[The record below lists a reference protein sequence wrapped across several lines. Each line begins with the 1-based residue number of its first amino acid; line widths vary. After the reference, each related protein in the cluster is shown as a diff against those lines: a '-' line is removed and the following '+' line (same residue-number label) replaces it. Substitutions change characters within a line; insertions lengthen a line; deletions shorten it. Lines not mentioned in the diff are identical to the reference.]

1 VIKPGEIDVFKLEN
15 FSLRKR
21 MYIVGA
27 LGIIGLLG
35 LAVLEWYM
43 LTTGITPEN
52 QLYGVLIYVIVGSAV
67 IMYLAHVI
75 GRFGDRRATTL
86 VEAIQNIKKGD
97 LTQKVVI
104 PGKSDFSWMA
114 FELDSARK
122 NVANLV
128 HTLVGGVS
136 QLNTATQNME
146 AISNETVDG
155 VLKQQ
160 TETTQVA
167 TAMNEMTASVQE
179 VARTASNAADAAR
192 NADGEAKAGKQV
204 VMETMEAIDSLANE
218 VEKAAEQLSSLE
230 ADIGNIGAIVDV
242 IRGITEQTN
251 LLALNAAIEAARAG
265 EHGRGF
271 AVVAD
276 EVRTLAART
285 QSSAHEIEEMVERLQ
300 QGAQVAVKVMNESRE
315 RARDSVDKASSAGAA
330 LDTITAM
337 ISTMDEMS
345 EQISSAANEQSSVAE
360 DINRGIVN
368 ISQVAEHTAEGAR
381 ESSVAVETL
390 SSLSS
395 QLQEA
400 AGKFKV

>member
-1 VIKPGEIDVFKLEN
+1 VFKLEN
-15 FSLRKR
+15 LSIRKR
-21 MYIVGA
+21 MYLIAA
-27 LGIIGLLG
+27 LGIVGVI
-35 LAVLEWYM
+35 AMAIFEWYM
-43 LTTGITPEN
+43 FSNASSPQ
-52 QLYGVLIYVIVGSAV
+52 QLFYLVLAFVLAGSGLIMFVAHYV
-67 IMYLAHVI
+67 
-75 GRFGDRRATTL
+75 GRFGDRRAATL

-97 LTQKVVI
+97 LTQKVAI

-122 NVANLV
+122 NVSNLV
-128 HTLVGGVS
+128 HTMVGGVS

-146 AISNETVDG
+146 VISKETVDG

-160 TETTQVA
+160 AETTQVA
-167 TAMNEMTASVQE
+167 TAMNEMAASVQE
-179 VARTASNAADAAR
+179 VARTASNAAEAAR

-204 VMETMEAIDSLANE
+204 VLETMEAIDSLASE
-218 VEKAAEQLSSLE
+218 VEKAAETLGNLE
-230 ADIGNIGAIVDV
+230 SDIGNIGAIVDV

-285 QSSAHEIEEMVERLQ
+285 QSSTHEIEEMVERLQ
-300 QGAQVAVKVMNESRE
+300 QGAKAAVKVMNDGRE
-315 RARDSVDKASSAGAA
+315 RARDSVEKASSAGVA
-330 LDTITAM
+330 LDSITAM

-345 EQISSAANEQSSVAE
+345 AQISSAANEQSSVAE

-381 ESSVAVETL
+381 ESSLAVETL

>member
-1 VIKPGEIDVFKLEN
+1 
-15 FSLRKR
+15 
-21 MYIVGA
+21 MYIIAGG
-27 LGIIGLLG
+27 GIAALLG
-35 LAVLEWYM
+35 LAIMVWY
-43 LTTGITPEN
+43 LLSTGADATT
-52 QLYGVLIYVIVGSAV
+52 QLYALLTYVVVGSAIV
-67 IMYLAHVI
+67 MYLAHYI

-114 FELDSARK
+114 FELNSARK

-146 AISNETVDG
+146 AISKETVDG

-192 NADGEAKAGKQV
+192 NADSESKAGKQV

-285 QSSAHEIEEMVERLQ
+285 QSSTHEIEEMVERLQ
-300 QGAQVAVKVMNESRE
+300 QGAQVAVKVMNDSRE
-315 RARDSVDKASSAGAA
+315 RARDSVEKASSAGAA

-345 EQISSAANEQSSVAE
+345 AQISSAANEQSSVAE

-368 ISQVAEHTAEGAR
+368 ISQVAETTAEGAR

-400 AGKFKV
+400 SSKFKV

>member
-1 VIKPGEIDVFKLEN
+1 VFKLEN
-15 FSLRKR
+15 YSLRKR
-21 MYIVGA
+21 MYIIAGFGIVGLIMFGA
-27 LGIIGLLG
+27 LSWYLTHNGLSGSTIIYIELG
-35 LAVLEWYM
+35 FIL
-43 LTTGITPEN
+43 
-52 QLYGVLIYVIVGSAV
+52 VGS
-67 IMYLAHVI
+67 IFIFGMAHFI
-75 GRFGDRRATTL
+75 GRFGEVRANVL
-86 VEAIQNIKKGD
+86 VGAIQNIKKGD
-97 LTQKVVI
+97 LSQKVVI

-122 NVANLV
+122 NVSNLV
-128 HTLVGGVS
+128 HTIIGGVS

-146 AISNETVDG
+146 AISKDTVAG
-155 VLKQQ
+155 VLTQQ
-160 TETTQVA
+160 SETQQVA
-167 TAMNEMTASVQE
+167 TAMNEMAASVQE
-179 VARTASNAADAAR
+179 VARTAGNAADAAR
-192 NADGEAKAGKQV
+192 NADAEAKMGKQV
-204 VMETMEAIDSLANE
+204 VLETMESIDSLANE
-218 VEKAAEQLSSLE
+218 VEKAAETLSNLE

-285 QSSAHEIEEMVERLQ
+285 QSSTHEIEEMVERLQ
-300 QGAQVAVKVMNESRE
+300 QGATIAVKVMNDGRESA
-315 RARDSVDKASSAGAA
+315 RASVEKASSAGAA
-330 LDTITAM
+330 LDTITSM
-337 ISTMDEMS
+337 ITTMDEMS
-345 EQISSAANEQSSVAE
+345 SQISSAANEQSSVAE

-400 AGKFKV
+400 AAKFKV

>member
-1 VIKPGEIDVFKLEN
+1 MFKLEN

-21 MYIVGA
+21 MYIVAGF
-27 LGIIGLLG
+27 GIIGLLG

-43 LTTGITPEN
+43 LTSGVSATN
-52 QLYGVLIYVIVGSAV
+52 QLYAVLTYVLAGSVG
-67 IMYLAHVI
+67 IMYMAHVI
-75 GRFGDRRATTL
+75 GRFGDKRANTL

-136 QLNTATQNME
+136 QLNTASQNME
-146 AISNETVDG
+146 AISKETVDG

-160 TETTQVA
+160 AETTQVA

-179 VARTASNAADAAR
+179 VARTASSAADAAR
-192 NADGEAKAGKQV
+192 NADNEAKSGKQV

-218 VEKAAEQLSSLE
+218 VEKAAQQLSSLE

-285 QSSAHEIEEMVERLQ
+285 QSSTHEIEEMVERLQ

-315 RARDSVDKASSAGAA
+315 RARDSVEKASSAGAA

-345 EQISSAANEQSSVAE
+345 AQISSAANEQSAVAE

-400 AGKFKV
+400 SAKFKV

>member
-1 VIKPGEIDVFKLEN
+1 MFKLEN

-21 MYIVGA
+21 MYIVA
-27 LGIIGLLG
+27 GIGIVGLLG
-35 LAVLEWYM
+35 LALLEWYM
-43 LTTGITPEN
+43 LRVGMTASR
-52 QLYGVLIYVIVGSAV
+52 QLYAVLIYVITGSV
-67 IMYLAHVI
+67 IVLYLAHLI
-75 GRFGDRRATTL
+75 GRFGDKRANAL
-86 VEAIQNIKKGD
+86 VGAIQNIKKGD
-97 LTQKVVI
+97 LTQKIMI

-122 NVANLV
+122 NVSNLV
-128 HTLVGGVS
+128 HTLVGGIT

-146 AISNETVDG
+146 AISKETVDG

-160 TETTQVA
+160 AETTQVA

-192 NADGEAKAGKQV
+192 NADNEAKAGKQV

-218 VEKAAEQLSSLE
+218 VEKAAQQLSSLE
-230 ADIGNIGAIVDV
+230 ADISNIGAIVDV

-285 QSSAHEIEEMVERLQ
+285 QSSTHEIEEMVERLQ

-315 RARDSVDKASSAGAA
+315 RARDSVEKASSAGAA

-345 EQISSAANEQSSVAE
+345 ALISSAANEQSAVAE

-390 SSLSS
+390 SSLSA

-400 AGKFKV
+400 SAKFKV

>member
-1 VIKPGEIDVFKLEN
+1 MFKLEN
-15 FSLRKR
+15 YSLRKR
-21 MYIVGA
+21 MYIVAGF
-27 LGIIGLLG
+27 GIIGLLLLAG
-35 LAVLEWYM
+35 LMFYMELNAV
-43 LTTGITPEN
+43 TSTQ
-52 QLYGVLIYVIVGSAV
+52 QLKVVGGFVVIGSAL
-67 IMYLAHVI
+67 IMFMAHVI
-75 GRFGDRRATTL
+75 GRFGDKRATTL
-86 VEAIQNIKKGD
+86 VNGIQNIKKGD
-97 LTQKVVI
+97 LTQKI
-104 PGKSDFSWMA
+104 AISGKSDFSWMA

-128 HTLVGGVS
+128 HTLIGGVS
-136 QLNTATQNME
+136 QLNTATQNMTV
-146 AISNETVDG
+146 ISKETVTG

-160 TETTQVA
+160 EETDQVA

-179 VARTASNAADAAR
+179 VARTATNAAEAAR
-192 NADGEAKAGKQV
+192 NADNEAKAGKQV
-204 VMETMEAIDSLANE
+204 VLETMQSIDTLASE
-218 VEKAAEQLSSLE
+218 VEKAAETLSELE

-285 QSSAHEIEEMVERLQ
+285 QSSTHEIEEMVERLQ
-300 QGAQVAVKVMNESRE
+300 QGARAAVKVMNESRE
-315 RARDSVDKASSAGAA
+315 SAKTSVEKAASAGSA

-345 EQISSAANEQSSVAE
+345 TQISNAANEQSSVAE

-368 ISQVAEHTAEGAR
+368 ISQIADHTADGAR
-381 ESSVAVETL
+381 ATSEAVDTL

-395 QLQEA
+395 QLQDA
-400 AGKFKV
+400 SGKFKV

>member
-1 VIKPGEIDVFKLEN
+1 VFKLEN
-15 FSLRKR
+15 LSLRKR
-21 MYIVGA
+21 MYLIGGF
-27 LGIIGLLG
+27 GILGLLG
-35 LAVLEWYM
+35 LAVLEWFM
-43 LTTGITPEN
+43 LTSGTSATN
-52 QLYGVLIYVIVGSAV
+52 QLYAVLGYVVAGSAV

-75 GRFGDRRATTL
+75 GRFGDRRATNL

-136 QLNTATQNME
+136 QLNTATQNMQ
-146 AISNETVDG
+146 AISKETVDG

-179 VARTASNAADAAR
+179 VARTASSAAEAAR
-192 NADGEAKAGKQV
+192 NADSEAKSGKQV

-218 VEKAAEQLSSLE
+218 VEKAAQQLSSLE

-285 QSSAHEIEEMVERLQ
+285 QSSTHEIEEMVERLQ

-315 RARDSVDKASSAGAA
+315 RARDSVEKASSAGAA

-345 EQISSAANEQSSVAE
+345 AQISSAANEQSAVAE

-400 AGKFKV
+400 SAKFKV

>member
-1 VIKPGEIDVFKLEN
+1 MFKLEN

-21 MYIVGA
+21 MYIVAG
-27 LGIIGLLG
+27 LGIVGLIG
-35 LAVLEWYM
+35 LAVLQWYLLSSGVETATVLSVL
-43 LTTGITPEN
+43 LT
-52 QLYGVLIYVIVGSAV
+52 YVLVGSGV
-67 IMYLAHVI
+67 IMYMAHMI
-75 GRFGDRRATTL
+75 GRFGDRRANTL

-136 QLNTATQNME
+136 QLNTASQNME
-146 AISNETVDG
+146 AISKETVDG

-160 TETTQVA
+160 AETTQVA

-179 VARTASNAADAAR
+179 VARTASGAADAAR
-192 NADGEAKAGKQV
+192 NADSEAKAGKQV

-218 VEKAAEQLSSLE
+218 VEKAATQLSNLE

-285 QSSAHEIEEMVERLQ
+285 QSSTHEIEEMVERLQ
-300 QGAQVAVKVMNESRE
+300 QGAQVAVKVMNDSRE
-315 RARDSVDKASSAGAA
+315 RARDSVEKASSAGAA

-345 EQISSAANEQSSVAE
+345 AQISSAANEQSSVAE

>member
-1 VIKPGEIDVFKLEN
+1 MQQLKVVGGFVVI
-15 FSLRKR
+15 
-21 MYIVGA
+21 
-27 LGIIGLLG
+27 
-35 LAVLEWYM
+35 
-43 LTTGITPEN
+43 
-52 QLYGVLIYVIVGSAV
+52 GSAL
-67 IMYLAHVI
+67 IMFMAHVI
-75 GRFGDRRATTL
+75 GRFGDKRATTL
-86 VEAIQNIKKGD
+86 VNGIQNIKKGD
-97 LTQKVVI
+97 LTQKI
-104 PGKSDFSWMA
+104 AISGKSDFSWMA

-128 HTLVGGVS
+128 HTLIGGVS
-136 QLNTATQNME
+136 QLNTATQNMTV
-146 AISNETVDG
+146 ISKETVTG

-160 TETTQVA
+160 EETDQVA

-179 VARTASNAADAAR
+179 VARTATNAAEAAR
-192 NADGEAKAGKQV
+192 NADNEAKAGKQV
-204 VMETMEAIDSLANE
+204 VLETMQSIDTLASE
-218 VEKAAEQLSSLE
+218 VEKAAETLSELE

-285 QSSAHEIEEMVERLQ
+285 QSSTHEIEEMVERLQ
-300 QGAQVAVKVMNESRE
+300 QGARAAVKVMNESRE
-315 RARDSVDKASSAGAA
+315 SAKTSVEKAASAGSA

-345 EQISSAANEQSSVAE
+345 TQISNAANEQSSVAE

-368 ISQVAEHTAEGAR
+368 ISQIADHTADGAR
-381 ESSVAVETL
+381 ATSEAVDTL

-395 QLQEA
+395 QLQDA
-400 AGKFKV
+400 SGKFKV

>member
-1 VIKPGEIDVFKLEN
+1 
-15 FSLRKR
+15 
-21 MYIVGA
+21 MYIVAGF
-27 LGIIGLLG
+27 GIIGLVVLAG
-35 LAVLEWYM
+35 LMFYMELNAVTSM
-43 LTTGITPEN
+43 Q
-52 QLYGVLIYVIVGSAV
+52 QLKVVAGFVVIGSAL
-67 IMYLAHVI
+67 IMFMAHVI
-75 GRFGDRRATTL
+75 GRFGDKRATTL
-86 VEAIQNIKKGD
+86 VNGIQNIKKGD
-97 LTQKVVI
+97 LTQKI
-104 PGKSDFSWMA
+104 AISGKSDFSWMA

-128 HTLVGGVS
+128 HTLIGGVS
-136 QLNTATQNME
+136 QLNTATQNMTV
-146 AISNETVDG
+146 ISKETVTG

-160 TETTQVA
+160 EETDQVA

-179 VARTASNAADAAR
+179 VARTATNAAEAAR
-192 NADGEAKAGKQV
+192 NADNEAKAGKQV
-204 VMETMEAIDSLANE
+204 VLETMQSIDTLASE
-218 VEKAAEQLSSLE
+218 VEKAAETLSELE

-285 QSSAHEIEEMVERLQ
+285 QSSTHEIEEMVERLQ
-300 QGAQVAVKVMNESRE
+300 QGARAAVKVMNESRE
-315 RARDSVDKASSAGAA
+315 SAKTSVEKAASAGSA

-345 EQISSAANEQSSVAE
+345 TQISNAANEQSSVAE

-368 ISQVAEHTAEGAR
+368 ISQIADHTADGAR
-381 ESSVAVETL
+381 ATSEAVDTL

-395 QLQEA
+395 QLQDA
-400 AGKFKV
+400 SGKFKV

>member
-1 VIKPGEIDVFKLEN
+1 MFKLEN

-21 MYIVGA
+21 MYMVAA
-27 LGIIGLLG
+27 LGII
-35 LAVLEWYM
+35 
-43 LTTGITPEN
+43 
-52 QLYGVLIYVIVGSAV
+52 VLIGQALIAWFLYRSGAPEQQTLYTTLVYVVVASVIVMF
-67 IMYLAHVI
+67 IAHYI
-75 GRFGDRRATTL
+75 GRFGDKRATAL

-97 LTQKVVI
+97 LTHKI
-104 PGKSDFSWMA
+104 TISGKSDFSWMA

-146 AISNETVDG
+146 VISRDTVDG
-155 VLKQQ
+155 VLTQQ
-160 TETTQVA
+160 AETTQVA

-179 VARTASNAADAAR
+179 VARTASSAADAAR
-192 NADGEAKAGKQV
+192 NADKEAKVGKQV
-204 VMETMEAIDSLANE
+204 VLETMEAIDSLASE
-218 VEKAAEQLSSLE
+218 VEKAATQLSSLE
-230 ADIGNIGAIVDV
+230 SDISNIGAIVDV

-285 QSSAHEIEEMVERLQ
+285 QASTHEIEEMVERLQ
-300 QGAQVAVKVMNESRE
+300 HGAQTAVKVMNDGRE
-315 RARDSVDKASSAGAA
+315 RARNSVEKASSAGAA

-345 EQISSAANEQSSVAE
+345 AQISSAANEQSSVAE

-368 ISQVAEHTAEGAR
+368 ISQVAEHTADGAR
-381 ESSVAVETL
+381 ESSTAVETL
-390 SSLSS
+390 SGLSA

-400 AGKFKV
+400 AVKFRV

>member
-1 VIKPGEIDVFKLEN
+1 
-15 FSLRKR
+15 
-21 MYIVGA
+21 MYLIGA
-27 LGIIGLLG
+27 FGIIALLG
-35 LAVLEWYM
+35 LVFVEWYM
-43 LTTGITPEN
+43 MVSDISAIN
-52 QLYGVLIYVIVGSAV
+52 QFYVVLGYVVLGSV
-67 IMYLAHVI
+67 IIMYLAHVI
-75 GRFGDRRATTL
+75 GRFGDKRATTL
-86 VEAIQNIKKGD
+86 VGAIQNIKKGD

-136 QLNTATQNME
+136 QLNTATQNMQ
-146 AISNETVDG
+146 AISKETVDG

-160 TETTQVA
+160 AETTQVA

-179 VARTASNAADAAR
+179 VARTASSAAEAAR
-192 NADGEAKAGKQV
+192 NADNEAKSGKQV

-218 VEKAAEQLSSLE
+218 VEKAAEQLSNLE

-285 QSSAHEIEEMVERLQ
+285 QSSTHEIEEMVERLQ
-300 QGAQVAVKVMNESRE
+300 QGAHVAVKVMNESRE
-315 RARDSVDKASSAGAA
+315 RARTSVEKASCAGAA

-345 EQISSAANEQSSVAE
+345 AQISSAANEQSAVAE

-390 SSLSS
+390 GSLSS

-400 AGKFKV
+400 SAKFKV

>member
-1 VIKPGEIDVFKLEN
+1 MFKLEN
-15 FSLRKR
+15 LSLRKR
-21 MYIVGA
+21 MYLIGGF
-27 LGIIGLLG
+27 GILGLLG
-35 LAVLEWYM
+35 LAVLEWFM
-43 LTTGITPEN
+43 LTSGTSATN
-52 QLYGVLIYVIVGSAV
+52 QLYAVLGYVVAGSAV

-75 GRFGDRRATTL
+75 GRFGDRRATNL

-136 QLNTATQNME
+136 QLNTATQNMQ
-146 AISNETVDG
+146 AISKETVDG

-179 VARTASNAADAAR
+179 VARTASSAAEAAR
-192 NADGEAKAGKQV
+192 NADSEAKSGKQV

-218 VEKAAEQLSSLE
+218 VEKAAQQLSSLE

-285 QSSAHEIEEMVERLQ
+285 QSSTHEIEEMVERLQ

-315 RARDSVDKASSAGAA
+315 RARDSVEKASSAGAA

-345 EQISSAANEQSSVAE
+345 AQISSAANEQSAVAE

-400 AGKFKV
+400 SAKFKV

>member
-1 VIKPGEIDVFKLEN
+1 VFKLEN

-21 MYIVGA
+21 MYIVAGF
-27 LGIIGLLG
+27 GIIGLLG

-43 LTTGITPEN
+43 LTSGASATN
-52 QLYGVLIYVIVGSAV
+52 QLYAVLAYVLAGSVG
-67 IMYLAHVI
+67 IMYMAHVI
-75 GRFGDRRATTL
+75 GRFGDKRANTL

-146 AISNETVDG
+146 AISKETVDG

-160 TETTQVA
+160 AETTQVA

-192 NADGEAKAGKQV
+192 NADSEAKSGKQV

-218 VEKAAEQLSSLE
+218 VEKAAQQLSSLE

-285 QSSAHEIEEMVERLQ
+285 QSSTHEIEEMVERLQ

-315 RARDSVDKASSAGAA
+315 RARDSVEKASSAGAA

-345 EQISSAANEQSSVAE
+345 AQISSAANEQSAVAE

-400 AGKFKV
+400 SAKFKV

>member
-1 VIKPGEIDVFKLEN
+1 MFKLEN

-21 MYIVGA
+21 MYIIAGG
-27 LGIIGLLG
+27 GIAALLG
-35 LAVLEWYM
+35 LAIMVWY
-43 LTTGITPEN
+43 LLISGADSST
-52 QLYGVLIYVIVGSAV
+52 QLYALLTYVVLGSAV
-67 IMYLAHVI
+67 VMYLAHYI

-114 FELDSARK
+114 FELNSARK

-146 AISNETVDG
+146 AISKETVDG

-192 NADGEAKAGKQV
+192 NADSESKAGKQV

-285 QSSAHEIEEMVERLQ
+285 QSSTHEIEEMVERLQ
-300 QGAQVAVKVMNESRE
+300 QGAQVAVKVMNDSRE
-315 RARDSVDKASSAGAA
+315 RARDSVEKASSAGAA

-345 EQISSAANEQSSVAE
+345 AQISSAANEQSSVAE

-368 ISQVAEHTAEGAR
+368 ISQVAETTAEGAR

-400 AGKFKV
+400 SSKFKV

>member
-1 VIKPGEIDVFKLEN
+1 MFKLEN
-15 FSLRKR
+15 YSLRKR
-21 MYIVGA
+21 MYIVAGF
-27 LGIIGLLG
+27 GIIGLVL
-35 LAVLEWYM
+35 LASLMFYM
-43 LTTGITPEN
+43 ELKAVTSTQ
-52 QLYGVLIYVIVGSAV
+52 QLKVVGGFVVIGSAL
-67 IMYLAHVI
+67 IMFMAHAI
-75 GRFGDRRATTL
+75 GRFGDKRATTL
-86 VEAIQNIKKGD
+86 VNGIQNIKKGD
-97 LTQKVVI
+97 LTQKI
-104 PGKSDFSWMA
+104 AISGKSDFSWMA

-128 HTLVGGVS
+128 HTLIGGVS
-136 QLNTATQNME
+136 QLNTATQNMTV
-146 AISNETVDG
+146 ISKETVTG

-160 TETTQVA
+160 EETDQVA

-179 VARTASNAADAAR
+179 VARTATNAAEAAR
-192 NADGEAKAGKQV
+192 NADNEAKAGKQV
-204 VMETMEAIDSLANE
+204 VLETMQSIDTLASE
-218 VEKAAEQLSSLE
+218 VEKAAVTLSELE

-285 QSSAHEIEEMVERLQ
+285 QSSTHEIEEMVERLQ
-300 QGAQVAVKVMNESRE
+300 QGARAAVKVMNESRE
-315 RARDSVDKASSAGAA
+315 SAKTSVEKAASAGSA

-345 EQISSAANEQSSVAE
+345 TQISNAANEQSSVAE

-368 ISQVAEHTAEGAR
+368 ISQIADHTADGAR
-381 ESSVAVETL
+381 ATSEAVDTL

-395 QLQEA
+395 QLQDA
-400 AGKFKV
+400 SAKFKV

>member
-1 VIKPGEIDVFKLEN
+1 
-15 FSLRKR
+15 
-21 MYIVGA
+21 MYIVAGF
-27 LGIIGLLG
+27 GIIGLVL
-35 LAVLEWYM
+35 LASLMFYM
-43 LTTGITPEN
+43 ELNAVTSMQ
-52 QLYGVLIYVIVGSAV
+52 QLKVVAGFVVIGSVLI
-67 IMYLAHVI
+67 MFLAHVI
-75 GRFGDRRATTL
+75 GRFGDKRATTL
-86 VEAIQNIKKGD
+86 VNGIQNIKKGD
-97 LTQKVVI
+97 LTQKI
-104 PGKSDFSWMA
+104 AISGKSDFSWMA

-128 HTLVGGVS
+128 HTLTGGVS
-136 QLNTATQNME
+136 QLKTATQNMTV
-146 AISNETVDG
+146 ISKETVTG

-160 TETTQVA
+160 EETDQVA

-179 VARTASNAADAAR
+179 VARTATNAAEAAR
-192 NADGEAKAGKQV
+192 NADNEAKAGKQV
-204 VMETMEAIDSLANE
+204 VLETMQSIDTLASE
-218 VEKAAEQLSSLE
+218 VEKAADTLSELE

-285 QSSAHEIEEMVERLQ
+285 QSSTHEIEEMVERLQ
-300 QGAQVAVKVMNESRE
+300 QGARAAVKVMNESRE
-315 RARDSVDKASSAGAA
+315 SAKTSVEKAASAGSA

-345 EQISSAANEQSSVAE
+345 TQISNAANEQSSVAE

-368 ISQVAEHTAEGAR
+368 ISQIADHTADGAR
-381 ESSVAVETL
+381 ATSEAVDTL

-395 QLQEA
+395 QLQDA
-400 AGKFKV
+400 SAKFKV